1 MAKAPVVHAELFA
14 YDSRIRTEH
23 GVFCGV
29 DEAGRGPLAGD
40 VYAAAVILP
49 EGLTLPYLNDSKKL
63 SEKRREEL
71 ANIIKENALAWH
83 IAFASVAEIEEL
95 NVLQASLL
103 AMCRAVEG
111 LGMVPDYALVDGNQ
125 MPGLHIPAGTLV
137 SGDAR
142 SASIAAA
149 SVLAKTARDASLREL
164 DKQYP
169 EYGFARHKGYGT
181 KAHYAALDAHGA
193 TPVHR
198 QSFLKKYYEQ
208 RRKAREQAEEQA

>member
-83 IAFASVAEIEEL
+83 IAYASVAEIEEL